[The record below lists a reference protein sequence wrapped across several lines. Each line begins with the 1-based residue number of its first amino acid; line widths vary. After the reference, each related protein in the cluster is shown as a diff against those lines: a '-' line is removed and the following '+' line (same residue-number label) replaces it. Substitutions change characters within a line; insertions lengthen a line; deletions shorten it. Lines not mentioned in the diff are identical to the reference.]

1 VKENYTQNPT
11 FSTPS
16 PLSTPVLF
24 LIFNRPEITKQVF
37 NAIQQAKPP
46 RLYVAG
52 DGPRSKCTEDEE
64 NCKLA
69 RSIATNVDWDCE
81 VKTLFRDH
89 NLGCRLAVSQ
99 AIYWFFEQEPEGII
113 LEDDCLPSQSFFWF
127 CQEMLEYFRNDK
139 AVGVICGFYSNE
151 LEYKPSASFFFSRYL
166 RVWGWAGWRRS
177 NEGYDSNI
185 NLLIEKSNSDRN
197 NLNNEIEKIKS
208 YSLNKKNLDLE
219 DIKLLINFTG
229 DYKSDILV
237 NECLCGNIL
246 EYKKIISEL
255 YEGTINQILL
265 LKILGNK
272 VQRLLNIKE
281 QKNETNNLDNLINYS
296 KPPIFWKEKSIV
308 KKQLSI
314 WSLVALKTIIN
325 KINNTELMCKKNPEG
340 SKVIFFNLFLQIC
353 LEANSFA

>member
-185 NLLIEKSNSDRN
+185 NLLIEKQNTWKKDIFSRTDIFLKRYWQDMFEEVGSGKIDTWDIQLQYLLWQKKQQVIVSSK
-197 NLNNEIEKIKS
+197 NLVQNIGWAQGAHPLTKDHNHELATSEINFPLTTPDMTERDTRADQVIEKIS
-208 YSLNKKNLDLE
+208 YQITIFSFLK
-219 DIKLLINFTG
+219 KLLRKMI
-229 DYKSDILV
+229 
-237 NECLCGNIL
+237 
-246 EYKKIISEL
+246 
-255 YEGTINQILL
+255 
-265 LKILGNK
+265 
-272 VQRLLNIKE
+272 R
-281 QKNETNNLDNLINYS
+281 
-296 KPPIFWKEKSIV
+296 
-308 KKQLSI
+308 
-314 WSLVALKTIIN
+314 
-325 KINNTELMCKKNPEG
+325 
-340 SKVIFFNLFLQIC
+340 
-353 LEANSFA
+353 

>member
-1 VKENYTQNPT
+1 MKENYTQNPT

-52 DGPRSKCTEDEE
+52 DGPRTKCTEDEE

-89 NLGCRLAVSQ
+89 NFGCRLAVSQ

-185 NLLIEKSNSDRN
+185 NLLIEKQNTWKKDIFSHTDIFLKRYWQDMFEEVGSGKIDTWDIQLQYLLWQKKQQVIVSSK
-197 NLNNEIEKIKS
+197 NLVQNIGWAQGAHPLTKDHNHELATSEINFPLTTPDMTERDTRADQVIEKIS
-208 YSLNKKNLDLE
+208 YQITIFSFLK
-219 DIKLLINFTG
+219 KLLRKMI
-229 DYKSDILV
+229 
-237 NECLCGNIL
+237 
-246 EYKKIISEL
+246 
-255 YEGTINQILL
+255 
-265 LKILGNK
+265 
-272 VQRLLNIKE
+272 R
-281 QKNETNNLDNLINYS
+281 
-296 KPPIFWKEKSIV
+296 
-308 KKQLSI
+308 
-314 WSLVALKTIIN
+314 
-325 KINNTELMCKKNPEG
+325 
-340 SKVIFFNLFLQIC
+340 
-353 LEANSFA
+353 

>member
-1 VKENYTQNPT
+1 VQENYTQNPT

-24 LIFNRPEITKQVF
+24 LIFNRPEITRQVF

-151 LEYKPSASFFFSRYL
+151 LEYKPSTSFFFSRNL

-185 NLLIEKSNSDRN
+185 NLLIEKQNTWKKDIFSRTDIFLKRYWQDMFEEVGSGKVDTWDIQLQYLLWQKKQQVIVSSKNLVQNIGWAQGAHPLTKDN
-197 NLNNEIEKIKS
+197 NHELATSEINFPLTTPDMTERDTRADQVIEKIS
-208 YSLNKKNLDLE
+208 YQITIFSFLK
-219 DIKLLINFTG
+219 KLLRKMI
-229 DYKSDILV
+229 
-237 NECLCGNIL
+237 
-246 EYKKIISEL
+246 
-255 YEGTINQILL
+255 
-265 LKILGNK
+265 
-272 VQRLLNIKE
+272 R
-281 QKNETNNLDNLINYS
+281 
-296 KPPIFWKEKSIV
+296 
-308 KKQLSI
+308 
-314 WSLVALKTIIN
+314 
-325 KINNTELMCKKNPEG
+325 
-340 SKVIFFNLFLQIC
+340 
-353 LEANSFA
+353 

>member
-185 NLLIEKSNSDRN
+185 NLLIEKQNTWKKDIFSHTDIFLKRYWQDMFEEVGSGKIDTWDIQLQYLLWQKKQQVIVSSKNLVQNIGWAQGAHPLTKDN
-197 NLNNEIEKIKS
+197 NHELATSEINFPLTTPDMTERDTRADQVIEKIS
-208 YSLNKKNLDLE
+208 YQITIFSFLK
-219 DIKLLINFTG
+219 KLLRKMI
-229 DYKSDILV
+229 
-237 NECLCGNIL
+237 
-246 EYKKIISEL
+246 
-255 YEGTINQILL
+255 
-265 LKILGNK
+265 
-272 VQRLLNIKE
+272 R
-281 QKNETNNLDNLINYS
+281 
-296 KPPIFWKEKSIV
+296 
-308 KKQLSI
+308 
-314 WSLVALKTIIN
+314 
-325 KINNTELMCKKNPEG
+325 
-340 SKVIFFNLFLQIC
+340 
-353 LEANSFA
+353 

>member
-1 VKENYTQNPT
+1 MKENYTQNPT

-37 NAIQQAKPP
+37 NTIQQAKPP

-185 NLLIEKSNSDRN
+185 NLLIEKQNTWKKDIFSRTDIFLKRYWQDMFEEVGSGKIDTWDIQLQYLLWQKKQQVIVSSK
-197 NLNNEIEKIKS
+197 NLVQNIGWAQGAHPLTKDHNHELATSEINFPLTGPEMRERDTRADQVIEKIS
-208 YSLNKKNLDLE
+208 YQITIFSFLK
-219 DIKLLINFTG
+219 KLLRKMI
-229 DYKSDILV
+229 
-237 NECLCGNIL
+237 
-246 EYKKIISEL
+246 
-255 YEGTINQILL
+255 
-265 LKILGNK
+265 
-272 VQRLLNIKE
+272 R
-281 QKNETNNLDNLINYS
+281 
-296 KPPIFWKEKSIV
+296 
-308 KKQLSI
+308 
-314 WSLVALKTIIN
+314 
-325 KINNTELMCKKNPEG
+325 
-340 SKVIFFNLFLQIC
+340 
-353 LEANSFA
+353 

>member
-1 VKENYTQNPT
+1 MKENYTQNPT

-185 NLLIEKSNSDRN
+185 NLLIEKQNTWKKDIFSRTDIFLKRYWQDMFEEVGSGKIDTWDIQLQYLLWQKKQQVIVSSK
-197 NLNNEIEKIKS
+197 NLVQNIGWAQGAHPLTKDHNHELATSEINFPLTTPDMTERDTRADQVIEKIS
-208 YSLNKKNLDLE
+208 YQ
-219 DIKLLINFTG
+219 I
-229 DYKSDILV
+229 
-237 NECLCGNIL
+237 
-246 EYKKIISEL
+246 
-255 YEGTINQILL
+255 TIFSF
-265 LKILGNK
+265 LK
-272 VQRLLNIKE
+272 RLLRKMIK
-281 QKNETNNLDNLINYS
+281 
-296 KPPIFWKEKSIV
+296 
-308 KKQLSI
+308 
-314 WSLVALKTIIN
+314 
-325 KINNTELMCKKNPEG
+325 
-340 SKVIFFNLFLQIC
+340 
-353 LEANSFA
+353 

>member
-1 VKENYTQNPT
+1 MKENYTQNPT

-69 RSIATNVDWDCE
+69 RLIATKVDWDCE

-185 NLLIEKSNSDRN
+185 NLLIEKQNTWKKDIFSRTDIFLKRYWQDMFEEVGSGKIDTWDIQLQYLLWQKKQQVIVSSK
-197 NLNNEIEKIKS
+197 NLVQNIGWAQGAHTLTKAHNHELATSEINFPLTTPDMTERDTRADQVIEKIS
-208 YSLNKKNLDLE
+208 YQITIFSFLK
-219 DIKLLINFTG
+219 KLLRKMI
-229 DYKSDILV
+229 
-237 NECLCGNIL
+237 
-246 EYKKIISEL
+246 
-255 YEGTINQILL
+255 
-265 LKILGNK
+265 
-272 VQRLLNIKE
+272 R
-281 QKNETNNLDNLINYS
+281 
-296 KPPIFWKEKSIV
+296 
-308 KKQLSI
+308 
-314 WSLVALKTIIN
+314 
-325 KINNTELMCKKNPEG
+325 
-340 SKVIFFNLFLQIC
+340 
-353 LEANSFA
+353 

>member
-1 VKENYTQNPT
+1 MKENYTQNPT

-16 PLSTPVLF
+16 PLSTPVLI

-185 NLLIEKSNSDRN
+185 NLLIEKQNTWKKDIFSRTDIFLKRYWQDMFEEVGSGKIDTWDIQLQYLLWQKKQQVIVSSK
-197 NLNNEIEKIKS
+197 NLVQNIGWAQGAHPLTKDHNHELATSEINFPLTTPDMTERDTRADQVIEKIS
-208 YSLNKKNLDLE
+208 YQITIFSFLK
-219 DIKLLINFTG
+219 KLLRKMI
-229 DYKSDILV
+229 
-237 NECLCGNIL
+237 
-246 EYKKIISEL
+246 
-255 YEGTINQILL
+255 
-265 LKILGNK
+265 
-272 VQRLLNIKE
+272 R
-281 QKNETNNLDNLINYS
+281 
-296 KPPIFWKEKSIV
+296 
-308 KKQLSI
+308 
-314 WSLVALKTIIN
+314 
-325 KINNTELMCKKNPEG
+325 
-340 SKVIFFNLFLQIC
+340 
-353 LEANSFA
+353 

>member
-185 NLLIEKSNSDRN
+185 NLLIEKQNTWKKDIFSHTDIFLKRYWQDMFEEVGSGKIDTWDIQLQYLLWQKKQQVIVSSK
-197 NLNNEIEKIKS
+197 NLVQNIGWAQGAHPLTKDHNHELATSEINFPLTTPDMTERDTRADQVIEKIS
-208 YSLNKKNLDLE
+208 YQITIFSFLK
-219 DIKLLINFTG
+219 KLLRKMI
-229 DYKSDILV
+229 
-237 NECLCGNIL
+237 
-246 EYKKIISEL
+246 
-255 YEGTINQILL
+255 
-265 LKILGNK
+265 
-272 VQRLLNIKE
+272 R
-281 QKNETNNLDNLINYS
+281 
-296 KPPIFWKEKSIV
+296 
-308 KKQLSI
+308 
-314 WSLVALKTIIN
+314 
-325 KINNTELMCKKNPEG
+325 
-340 SKVIFFNLFLQIC
+340 
-353 LEANSFA
+353 